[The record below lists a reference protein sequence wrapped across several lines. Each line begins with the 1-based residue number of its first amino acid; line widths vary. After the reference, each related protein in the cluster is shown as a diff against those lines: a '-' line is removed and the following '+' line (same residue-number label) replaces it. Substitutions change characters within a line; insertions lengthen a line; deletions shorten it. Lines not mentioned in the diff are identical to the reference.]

1 MIQSDIYMFR
11 QLNKGHW
18 MIQSSSYMFRQLN
31 KGRWITLSSSCMFT
45 HLKFSENIESDEM
58 KNGGSLKNPWRIMLP
73 RHQRGNFHNDFVEG
87 IE

>member
-1 MIQSDIYMFR
+1 V
-11 QLNKGHW
+11 
-18 MIQSSSYMFRQLN
+18 
-31 KGRWITLSSSCMFT
+31 FT

-87 IE
+87 IEWEERIPQGPLFERKL